1 MKDVKKAKLPSYF
14 DTLLILWALLL
25 VITLALTIT
34 TTDTKKNR
42 NYDIQYEAAAKSEE
56 AMNAIKARKEYLGI
70 SLPNEDKYESGML
83 GPLHTQIQTTE
94 GDQGAKRTSTNPNF
108 AAVYIEMFRKA
119 GLKKGDEIAI
129 ITSGSFPALNIQA
142 TIAAQVYELKFV
154 SMSGIGASSYGA
166 TDVNFTYFDMSEYL
180 YEQGY
185 FSNKLDYVSF
195 GGGFDDGSEFPVDV
209 YNTIKARIDASG
221 VKFINEAD
229 FKTNI
234 NLRLTYIYEK
244 CPNVKLLLNVGGSIV
259 SMGSGYTK
267 AVNYR
272 GLVMPTYMTN
282 NSKST
287 DDSHKGL
294 LEIFLERGLPI
305 IQMLNISKIAYEYG
319 LPQDPVGSVDVGM
332 GSVYKEV
339 KYHIAIPITGI
350 SVSLSMFVVYIV
362 MRRKYNI

>member
-1 MKDVKKAKLPSYF
+1 MKNIVKAKLPNYF

-25 VITLALTIT
+25 LIIYALTVT
-34 TTDTKKNR
+34 TTDTKPNR
-42 NYDIQYEAAAKSEE
+42 NYSLQIEASLKSKE
-56 AMNAIKARKEYLGI
+56 AMEAIKQRKIELGI
-70 SLPNEDKYESGML
+70 SLPKEDKYESGML

-129 ITSGSFPALNIQA
+129 VTSGSFPALNIQA
-142 TIAAQVYELKFV
+142 TIAAQVYGLKFV

-180 YEQGY
+180 YEKG
-185 FSNKLDYVSF
+185 FFENKLDFVSF
-195 GGGFDDGSEFPVDV
+195 GGGFDDGSEFSSDV
-209 YNTIKARIDASG
+209 VNTIKARIDASG
-221 VKFINEAD
+221 VTLIKEAD

-234 NLRLTYIYEK
+234 NNRLSYIYEK
-244 CPNVKLLLNVGGSIV
+244 CPNVKLMLNVGGSLV

-272 GLVMPTYMTN
+272 GLVMPSYMTVN
-282 NSKST
+282 TSST
-287 DDSHKGL
+287 DANHKGL
-294 LEIFLERGLPI
+294 METFLERGIPI

-319 LPQDPVGSVDVGM
+319 LPQDPVGQVEVGN

-339 KYHIAIPITGI
+339 KYNVAIPITGI
-350 SVSLSMFVVYIV
+350 CISLAMLVLYIV

>member
-1 MKDVKKAKLPSYF
+1 MKNIVKAKLPNYF

-25 VITLALTIT
+25 LITYALTVT
-34 TTDTKKNR
+34 ATKTKPNR
-42 NYDIQYEAAAKSEE
+42 NYSLQIEASLKSKE
-56 AMNAIKARKEYLGI
+56 AMEAIKNRKIELGI
-70 SLPNEDKYESGML
+70 EFPKEDKYESGML
-83 GPLHTQIQTTE
+83 GPLHSQIQTTE

-185 FSNKLDYVSF
+185 FENKLDYVSF
-195 GGGFDDGSEFPVDV
+195 GGGFDDGSEFSTDV
-209 YNTIKARIDASG
+209 VNTIKARIDASG

-234 NLRLTYIYEK
+234 NNRLKYIYEK
-244 CPNVKLLLNVGGSIV
+244 CPNVKLLLNVGGSLV
-259 SMGSGYTK
+259 SMGNGYTN
-267 AVNYR
+267 AVKYR
-272 GLVMPTYMTN
+272 GLVMPSYMTIN
-282 NSKST
+282 KGST
-287 DDSHKGL
+287 DSNHKGL
-294 LEIFLERGLPI
+294 LEIFVERGMPI

-319 LPQDPVGSVDVGM
+319 LPQDPAGQVAVGN

-339 KYHIAIPITGI
+339 KYNIAIPITGI
-350 SVSLSMFVVYIV
+350 GISIVILVFYIV